1 MRPIKPLE
9 TFATKDGAGDTQA
22 SISAESP
29 TEVMRVEMQAQE
41 PVWVMVTDKEGKI
54 LIARTLQANET
65 RSLELTTGATL
76 RTGNAG
82 GLRVR
87 LNGKDLGPLGP
98 TGKIRDVEFK
108 AGAFKV
114 STPDA
119 G

>member
-1 MRPIKPLE
+1 
-9 TFATKDGAGDTQA
+9 
-22 SISAESP
+22 
-29 TEVMRVEMQAQE
+29 MRVEMEAQE
-41 PVWVMVTDKEGKI
+41 PVWVMVTDREGKI

-65 RSLELTTGATL
+65 RTLDLTTDAIL

-82 GLRVR
+82 GLRLR

-98 TGKIRDVEFK
+98 VGKIRDVEFK
-108 AGAFKV
+108 SGAYKV